1 MSQQPAF
8 EALAEA
14 ERLLVEAES
23 DPAAARAAALA
34 ALRSLLLEWGA
45 TPRAETVAGLLEQ
58 AAETDSTLA
67 HYHPEAEVLDRL
79 NPQPDAAE
87 RAKVFVDAA
96 RARMANI

>member
-1 MSQQPAF
+1 
-8 EALAEA
+8 
-14 ERLLVEAES
+14 
-23 DPAAARAAALA
+23 
-34 ALRSLLLEWGA
+34 
-45 TPRAETVAGLLEQ
+45 VAGLLEQ

-67 HYHPEAEVLDRL
+67 HYHPEAEVLDRF